1 MVAESAKHTS
11 WAEMIKVVEKPDV
24 PSPPSKVTVSNKP
37 LVWLRGVTSFPA
49 PLIEALIDA
58 STTSVHDEHSSSTG
72 GYKSE
77 VLALA
82 G

>member
-11 WAEMIKVVEKPDV
+11 GAEIIKVVEKFQ
-24 PSPPSKVTVSNKP
+24 SNKP
-37 LVWLRGVTSFPA
+37 LVWLRGVASFPA
-49 PLIEALIDA
+49 PLIGALIDA
-58 STTSVHDEHSSSTG
+58 STTSVHDEHSSSAG
-72 GYKSE
+72 GHKSE